1 MKMIK
6 NLRIRLA
13 SILVLSVLALFG
25 VLPAIE
31 PAQAQSKGA
40 VPGEALGLNSDA
52 DLWRFIRNGNAGDT
66 QMKDQFG
73 PSFVC
78 HPHCRYE

>member
-40 VPGEALGLNSDA
+40 VPGEALGLT
-52 DLWRFIRNGNAGDT
+52 LIYGV
-66 QMKDQFG
+66 
-73 PSFVC
+73 SFVTAMRVT
-78 HPHCRYE
+78 HK